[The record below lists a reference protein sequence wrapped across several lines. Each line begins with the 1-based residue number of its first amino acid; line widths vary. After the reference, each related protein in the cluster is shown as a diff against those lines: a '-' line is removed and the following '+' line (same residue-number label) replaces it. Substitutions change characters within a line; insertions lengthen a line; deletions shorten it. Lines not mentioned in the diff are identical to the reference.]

1 MVFTFKGISDA
12 TACTVLLFISLF
24 LFCKVYVNGKHSYL
38 LDCYALFLILSS
50 YAWLQ
55 QRQPSK
61 TDDASKA
68 KLSEVAKR
76 LESAMWRTATSK
88 VPPVLIFS
96 LLLFV
101 IYIFLAK
108 YYLGSFSVAQVVIVL
123 DGNFFWQEDYLDFRS
138 FDVRV
143 ESTLKQLLS
152 QRRANPSSSV
162 STMVQTP
169 GVSHGWGQSY
179 TATPMVDTSK
189 FNSSNNLSDATTETG
204 RLLPTNRMYRGNYQS
219 DLMLDSIV

>member
-88 VPPVLIFS
+88 
-96 LLLFV
+96 
-101 IYIFLAK
+101 
-108 YYLGSFSVAQVVIVL
+108 
-123 DGNFFWQEDYLDFRS
+123 EDYLDFRS